1 MISRLSF
8 RVFTDRGQHLI
19 MIGDNTLQ
27 KIAHRHYY
35 YRIALVLER
44 YVSKRQSSWG
54 KRIPPFLLFSFHCTS
69 RRCSSGKSV
78 WSTGGSKWLQC
89 HFLRA
94 SSKLNPRPVFPPGL
108 LPTEF
113 SFVMFHLVCCW
124 AFKTSQ
130 SIRIQLIII
139 AYLSLFLERS
149 EHSIPSIRFVK
160 HLSMAGCLST
170 CWLDMIFVLS
180 LPKYYNKD
188 NNAHVS
194 EIHL

>member
-1 MISRLSF
+1 MT
-8 RVFTDRGQHLI
+8 VK
-19 MIGDNTLQ
+19 DNQ
-27 KIAHRHYY
+27 AGEKNIPHSCCPHSIVHQDNA
-35 YRIALVLER
+35 APE
-44 YVSKRQSSWG
+44 SQSDQQ
-54 KRIPPFLLFSFHCTS
+54 
-69 RRCSSGKSV
+69 
-78 WSTGGSKWLQC
+78 GSQNGYSAI
-89 HFLRA
+89 FLRA
-94 SSKLNPRPVFPPGL
+94 SSKLDPRPVFSPGL

-130 SIRIQLIII
+130 SIRIQLIIM